1 MHAPFIPIS
10 EVEDILT
17 PEQFNNI
24 SSTPFVRPE
33 RPGPLNLPDHATQ
46 VLIRELKDIRNEKLG
61 LFKEVN
67 TVEATLIQQINTAIE
82 PVNKCRPTKAAMQ
95 TVRNKIAHRTVTR
108 DDVEKRP
115 VGSFIVGP
123 TV

>member
-10 EVEDILT
+10 EVEDILN

-33 RPGPLNLPDHATQ
+33 HPGPLNFPDHATQ
-46 VLIRELKDIRNEKLG
+46 ALIRELKDMRNEKLR

-95 TVRNKIAHRTVTR
+95 TVRNKIVHRTTAR

-115 VGSFIVGP
+115 VGSFIV
-123 TV
+123 